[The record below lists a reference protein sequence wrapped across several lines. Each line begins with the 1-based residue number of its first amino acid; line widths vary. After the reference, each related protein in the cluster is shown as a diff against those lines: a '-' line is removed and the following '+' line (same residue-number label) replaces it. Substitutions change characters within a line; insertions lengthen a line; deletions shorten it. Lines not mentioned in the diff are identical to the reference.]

1 MEKLQK
7 TGENVKIVEP
17 EIIIKDDPRLPD
29 KSNFRP
35 DEVAYYFG
43 VVRSTIYNWIDN
55 GILDA
60 SKIKGTIR
68 ISREAILRC
77 RFINLLKPLE

>member
-7 TGENVKIVEP
+7 TCENIKIIEP
-17 EIIIKDDPRLPD
+17 EIVIEDDPRLPD

-35 DEVAYYFG
+35 DEVAYYFD

-68 ISREAILRC
+68 ISRESILSC
-77 RFINLLKPLE
+77 RFKNRLEPLE